1 MGNYFNQ
8 TSLIMK
14 NFSTIVIGLSFSI
27 LSIMLVSCEKEPIEP
42 TPPTYTLSIDSV
54 LTEDGRRSIEVD
66 SNGYFLL
73 DLNPTSNQ
81 KQTVRRITGGV
92 LKNGSEPTPPEVIDW
107 ESSHVWY
114 TNDTIGYVIR
124 RTVNVLGQWVNV
136 DTIQLNFPSGLL
148 VPTINP
154 TSISGT
160 NGKINTMIAPIYG
173 MKGDT
178 MIVTARLWTP
188 YNKTY
193 TDTLKIILR

>member
-14 NFSTIVIGLSFSI
+14 NFSTVVIRLSIGI
-27 LSIMLVSCEKEPIEP
+27 LSIMLVSCEKEPIQP
-42 TPPTYTLSIDSV
+42 IPTYTLSIDSV
-54 LTEDGRRSIEVD
+54 LTENGRRSIEVD

-81 KQTVRRITGGV
+81 KQTVRRITGIV